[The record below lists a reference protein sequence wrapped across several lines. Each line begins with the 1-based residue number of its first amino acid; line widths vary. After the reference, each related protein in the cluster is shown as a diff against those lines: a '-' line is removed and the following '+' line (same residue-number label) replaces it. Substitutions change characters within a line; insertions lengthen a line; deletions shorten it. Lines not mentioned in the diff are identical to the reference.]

1 MPSNSKLFVKPFI
14 GGLNTE
20 TSSVEDAILN
30 TAEELNCTILPEGI
44 RGRRLGFNIERDG
57 KWIESNPS
65 TSYSGYVWK
74 NVNKTGQDILVQQV
88 GTTLYFFDNIK
99 PFTGSDENLLGT
111 CSLMIYARNMTNG
124 EPGALNY
131 AIGDGLL
138 YVVNDSIKPVRI
150 KAATNKDGTYKFIP
164 EEFTL
169 YIRDLDGVEDGL
181 RVDEMPSGETTE
193 NEPYKG
199 LSNEHFYNLLNQG
212 WNDDDMIQFVKD
224 KNKWPSNNLQWFVG
238 KDDSGNYNT
247 EKILQ
252 QYFGNT
258 PAPKGHFIID
268 YFNED
273 RSNVSGI
280 FGLSPH
286 TAAYSYSRFWVEDR
300 AIEAYPVKSFF
311 LDVNTPGTADAAK
324 QYFDTPTVDGEVLKS
339 IVLNFAQI
347 ERKSAKKSHDGMWSG
362 KVKFTVYG
370 GNTVKRFDNS
380 DGRLTW
386 EEYVLSLY
394 SKVSGQ
400 KWLLTDYEEIYQ
412 ETIVTYGASSKDPWV
427 VRLQIPNDKYF
438 KYYRVFVE
446 FDEGTNTASDY
457 KRPIAVKCRAN
468 FYTAGQDD
476 SIFADSYKAD
486 TITDIT
492 YMPGRLFYLCN
503 DTVLFSQV
511 IKNNGT
517 GFENCHQEA
526 DPTSEEISDIVPTDG
541 GYVKFNNIG
550 VGRALESFNRGVL
563 VFGENIVYG
572 LISPMEKAFS
582 ASDYDILELSRAGI
596 IGDRSVVSTDNMVY
610 YWSPLGIFRIGINPN
625 TGSSIVA
632 ECITHTTIQE
642 FYDRIPNASKETC
655 RGCFDYV
662 NNRIYWY
669 YSEIDG
675 EKPALH
681 KLNKCLVLDLTNGS
695 FMPFKLEGDAFVTDA
710 FNSKIAYEI
719 SPTMYLR
726 AGGDRVV
733 AGGEFVIADEET
745 EDFKRWTAIQH
756 TISKEDGAFSFG
768 DYNSREFK
776 DFETASYDSYMVS
789 RPIMF
794 EGYSTYGNPIN
805 STYGDKQVPILQTLF
820 KRTEQKELNTVPASE
835 EHTYTLVDNRS
846 YKDTGHDTSYKN
858 YTAESYLMGDEGI
871 FKSCKF
877 YVDVSAFKGNTSVT
891 LTARVAGIAGCK
903 AEQSFTKLDA
913 DTVELVIDTPLDT
926 PRSFYKLTVGIEK
939 SGSSEIV
946 TQKDGLL
953 HFTAEFT
960 QVRLRPLSKLFAGL
974 KETVVEGTV
983 PFRLGKDYP
992 KRWGIQP
999 VKIPESVVKAA
1010 EFEAIPAK
1018 GEERDWEVGIDAIQ
1032 TNGCSSN
1039 FFATHRIYNYGVCT
1053 KAEPIVSPYP
1063 VSIVNTAPSTELFLN
1078 SSGYSQISIED
1089 TKLRYKLTLLEPVY
1103 VDAEQKK
1110 KDKKYLGAS
1119 GAMIRMRWGWS
1130 LNDRSNRW
1138 DMVQNGYRPQ
1148 KDFLHD
1154 EYVESRLHVRGRGKA
1169 FQIEIRNDDNKD
1181 FRLAGMNLLV
1191 RSR

>member
-20 TSSVEDAILN
+20 TSSVEDAILH
-30 TAEELNCTILPEGI
+30 TADELNCTILPEGI

-99 PFTGSDENLLGT
+99 PFTGSEENLLGT
-111 CSLMIYARNMTNG
+111 CSLILYTRNMTNG
-124 EPGALNY
+124 ELGSLNY

-138 YVVNDSIKPVRI
+138 YVVNDNIKPVRI

-181 RVDEMPSGETTE
+181 RVDEMPSGETLE
-193 NEPYKG
+193 NDPYKG

-212 WNDDDMIQFVKD
+212 WTDDDMIQFVKD

-247 EKILQ
+247 EKLLQ

-300 AIEAYPVKSFF
+300 AIEAYSVKSFF

-324 QYFDTPTVDGEVLKS
+324 QYFDTPTIDGEVLKS

-386 EEYVLSLY
+386 EEYIMSLY

-446 FDEGTNTASDY
+446 FDEGTNTTSDY
-457 KRPIAVKCRAN
+457 KHPIAVKCRAN

-642 FYDRIPNASKETC
+642 FYDRIPNESKKTC

-675 EKPALH
+675 ERSAPH

-710 FNSKIAYEI
+710 FNSKVAYEI

-733 AGGEFVIADEET
+733 AGGEFVVADEET

-756 TISKEDGAFSFG
+756 TVCKDDGAFSFG
-768 DYNSREFK
+768 DYNSREYK

-794 EGYSTYGNPIN
+794 EGYSRLGNPVN
-805 STYGDKQVPILQTLF
+805 GTFDDKQVPILQTLF
-820 KRTEQKELNTVPASE
+820 KRTEQAKLNTTPKIANE
-835 EHTYTLVDNRS
+835 ITTYALKEARVFATEFDEIKEATGGWSRFIAA
-846 YKDTGHDTSYKN
+846 DTWVLNT
-858 YTAESYLMGDEGI
+858 GI
-871 FKSCKF
+871 FKGAT
-877 YVDVSAFKGNTSVT
+877 VDVDLTSFIGKRNVT
-891 LTARVAGIAGCK
+891 VDLRMTGG
-903 AEQSFTKLDA
+903 TKLVKQFD
-913 DTVELVIDTPLDT
+913 
-926 PRSFYKLTVGIEK
+926 
-939 SGSSEIV
+939 IV
-946 TQKDGLL
+946 TQPSVSFTLEGTDKEVSNLRIRVYVVVKGVSDYDKYSLSLKGVLRLL
-953 HFTAEFT
+953 RTNRNEDTFEGFKRV
-960 QVRLRPLSKLFAGL
+960 VRKG
-974 KETVVEGTV
+974 TVVLKDTPDSEWYRGSETFPASVITAAKFTYRTDEEWTSRDIRNIFTPEGSW
-983 PFRLGKDYP
+983 L
-992 KRWGIQP
+992 
-999 VKIPESVVKAA
+999 
-1010 EFEAIPAK
+1010 FEWRGQEAVRP
-1018 GEERDWEVGIDAIQ
+1018 G
-1032 TNGCSSN
+1032 
-1039 FFATHRIYNYGVCT
+1039 YGMVSP
-1053 KAEPIVSPYP
+1053 AEPTEECLPQSLSYSGITTGINCSVYAHGGSLDYELVVS
-1063 VSIVNTAPSTELFLN
+1063 
-1078 SSGYSQISIED
+1078 
-1089 TKLRYKLTLLEPVY
+1089 EPVY
-1103 VDAEQKK
+1103 K
-1110 KDKKYLGAS
+1110 KDNSLFKTDSKYMGAS

>member
-30 TAEELNCTILPEGI
+30 TADELNCTILPEGI

-99 PFTGSDENLLGT
+99 PFTGSEENLLGT
-111 CSLMIYARNMTNG
+111 CSLILYTRNMTNG
-124 EPGALNY
+124 ELGSLNY

-138 YVVNDSIKPVRI
+138 YVVNDNIKPVRI

-181 RVDEMPSGETTE
+181 RVDEMPSGETSD

-212 WNDDDMIQFVKD
+212 WNDDDLVQFVKD

-247 EKILQ
+247 EKLLQ

-286 TAAYSYSRFWVEDR
+286 TAAYSYSRYWVEDR
-300 AIEAYPVKSFF
+300 AIEAYSVKSFF
-311 LDVNTPGTADAAK
+311 LDVNTPGTTDAAK
-324 QYFDTPTVDGEVLKS
+324 QYFNTPTIEGEVLKS

-370 GNTVKRFDNS
+370 GNTVKKFDNS

-412 ETIVTYGASSKDPWV
+412 ETIVSYGASSKDPWV
-427 VRLQIPNDKYF
+427 IRLQIPNDKYF

-457 KRPIAVKCRAN
+457 KHPIAVKCRAN

-511 IKNNGT
+511 IKNNGS

-669 YSEIDG
+669 YSETDG
-675 EKPALH
+675 EKPTPH

-710 FNSKIAYEI
+710 FNSKVAYEI

-733 AGGEFVIADEET
+733 ANGEYVVADEEDT
-745 EDFKRWTAIQH
+745 DFKRWTAIQH
-756 TISKEDGAFSFG
+756 TVCKDDGSFSFG

-776 DFETASYDSYMVS
+776 DFDTTSYDSYMVS

-794 EGYSTYGNPIN
+794 EGYSRLGNPVN
-805 STYGDKQVPILQTLF
+805 GTFDDKQVPILQTLF
-820 KRTEQKELNTVPASE
+820 KRTEQNVLKSVAKEANKISTYNLKEYVQYASSWPEYTDAKPGTLKHFMFAQTAVMNTGLFQDAEVKVDLSSFVGESFSCAVKIVTDTDKIFILKRDYNNFNKLSDTFVFDGDGE
-835 EHTYTLVDNRS
+835 EYKVFNISVEVVNESATYTG
-846 YKDTGHDTSYKN
+846 KK
-858 YTAESYLMGDEGI
+858 I
-871 FKSCKF
+871 
-877 YVDVSAFKGNTSVT
+877 
-891 LTARVAGIAGCK
+891 GIAGTLRLIRTNAGEDTFTGFETKVLKGSVKLNKQAMSFEYKGSTRIEPSFITSGKFAFSSDEEWTSK
-903 AEQSFTKLDA
+903 AIEAYA
-913 DTVELVIDTPLDT
+913 D
-926 PRSFYKLTVGIEK
+926 
-939 SGSSEIV
+939 
-946 TQKDGLL
+946 
-953 HFTAEFT
+953 
-960 QVRLRPLSKLFAGL
+960 
-974 KETVVEGTV
+974 
-983 PFRLGKDYP
+983 
-992 KRWGIQP
+992 
-999 VKIPESVVKAA
+999 
-1010 EFEAIPAK
+1010 
-1018 GEERDWEVGIDAIQ
+1018 
-1032 TNGCSSN
+1032 NMN
-1039 FFATHRIYNYGVCT
+1039 FFYAPGSHQPLNYGVDF
-1053 KAEPIVSPYP
+1053 KD
-1063 VSIVNTAPSTELFLN
+1063 
-1078 SSGYSQISIED
+1078 GD
-1089 TKLRYKLTLLEPVY
+1089 
-1103 VDAEQKK
+1103 DAESFPQSITNGVDLRKTLNFTVTRTPGIINYEVGVAVPVFKK
-1110 KDKKYLGAS
+1110 EEGLFTTTTDYIGAS
-1119 GAMIRMRWGWS
+1119 GANIRMRWGWS